1 MKTDQTNVPSP
12 APGLARFCS
21 SLNDR
26 SPLATAAVH
35 GPLHLIAY
43 SNPALSRLLD
53 RSTAALLGKSFCQ
66 ITHMSD
72 DCVGLF
78 DRVYRTGESA
88 SHTEHDG
95 SKPDSAFWAYTLWP
109 VMIGRQAVGIM
120 IQLADATQIHAKMI
134 AMNEALV
141 VGAVR
146 QDELIEAAASSNAQ
160 LRDEIVA
167 RKQTE
172 EVLRRARVQLADRAG
187 QLEQAVAERT
197 AELTAIN
204 KQLDAFVYTVAH
216 DLRAPLRSMQGF
228 SSLLVEDA
236 GNSLSETGR
245 DYANRIID
253 SAQFMDSLLLD
264 LIAFSRIAKEK
275 IPLEPI
281 DLRTI
286 ANWVIVRLDD
296 LIRQTNA
303 AVEIAE
309 QSYTVMAHGPTLG
322 QVLTNLICNA
332 LKFSRPGVPPAL
344 RVRFEEQSRYIRVWV
359 EDNGLGIPKDQC
371 VKIFQLFTRLNTGN
385 SSGTGIGLA
394 IVAKG
399 IERMEGF
406 LGVDSVVGEG
416 SRFWFELKKP

>member
-1 MKTDQTNVPSP
+1 
-12 APGLARFCS
+12 
-21 SLNDR
+21 
-26 SPLATAAVH
+26 
-35 GPLHLIAY
+35 LHLIAY

-53 RSTAALLGKSFCQ
+53 RSKAALLGKSFCQ
-66 ITHMSD
+66 IAHMSG
-72 DCVGLF
+72 DCVSLF
-78 DRVYRTGESA
+78 DRVYRTGESV
-88 SHTEHDG
+88 SHTEHDD

-394 IVAKG
+394 IVEKG

>member
-1 MKTDQTNVPSP
+1 
-12 APGLARFCS
+12 
-21 SLNDR
+21 
-26 SPLATAAVH
+26 
-35 GPLHLIAY
+35 
-43 SNPALSRLLD
+43 
-53 RSTAALLGKSFCQ
+53 
-66 ITHMSD
+66 
-72 DCVGLF
+72 
-78 DRVYRTGESA
+78 
-88 SHTEHDG
+88 
-95 SKPDSAFWAYTLWP
+95 
-109 VMIGRQAVGIM
+109 M